1 MMNMTTR
8 MVFTMVGLLYSTN
21 LYLDGDSSM
30 TRIRN
35 KDGTYSNSPD
45 RRMSGMSR
53 NNARY
58 DKNGKLIMDSRNMGS
73 RRERSID
80 AIDGNNLYIKILAMI
95 KYFYR

>member
-1 MMNMTTR
+1 M
-8 MVFTMVGLLYSTN
+8 S
-21 LYLDGDSSM
+21 
-30 TRIRN
+30 RIRN

-45 RRMSGMSR
+45 RMMSGMSK

>member
-1 MMNMTTR
+1 M
-8 MVFTMVGLLYSTN
+8 S
-21 LYLDGDSSM
+21 
-30 TRIRN
+30 RIRN

-45 RRMSGMSR
+45 RMMSGMSK

-58 DKNGKLIMDSRNMGS
+58 DKNGKLIMHSTNMGS

-80 AIDGNNLYIKILAMI
+80 AIDGNNLYINNIKILTMI